1 MSHISSF
8 RTPTMR
14 APKKR
19 HKQEHE
25 ATVEELEAKLST
37 DNQGVGVIGEVT
49 PDSRSTSGILSVM
62 RANTAE
68 RHELGLSSEPNTH
81 FGQGSSNQ
89 AEGAQEHRVSGYG
102 PREQAIPAG
111 DSDDT
116 PMQLQNPLLSADDQL
131 GAFKEAAPLFVE
143 GTRSEDTTTLR
154 SAKKLYAKGND

>member
-25 ATVEELEAKLST
+25 ATVEELEAKLNT

-49 PDSRSTSGILSVM
+49 PENCSTSNDPSLM
-62 RANTAE
+62 RANTATRRE
-68 RHELGLSSEPNTH
+68 RSLSSGPYTH

-89 AEGAQEHRVSGYG
+89 AEGAQVDRVSYFDCM
-102 PREQAIPAG
+102 PRL
-111 DSDDT
+111 T
-116 PMQLQNPLLSADDQL
+116 H
-131 GAFKEAAPLFVE
+131 
-143 GTRSEDTTTLR
+143 GTATAHHHD
-154 SAKKLYAKGND
+154 YA

>member
-49 PDSRSTSGILSVM
+49 PGSRSTSGTPSVM
-62 RANTAE
+62 RTNTTK
-68 RHELGLSSEPNTH
+68 RRELGLSSGPYTH

-89 AEGAQEHRVSGYG
+89 AEGAQVDRVIYSHVRVY
-102 PREQAIPAG
+102 
-111 DSDDT
+111 
-116 PMQLQNPLLSADDQL
+116 
-131 GAFKEAAPLFVE
+131 
-143 GTRSEDTTTLR
+143 
-154 SAKKLYAKGND
+154 KLT

>member
-1 MSHISSF
+1 MYVKGKQKEQPKRKSIPKHGNNRNSAKMSHISSF

-49 PDSRSTSGILSVM
+49 PGSRSTSGTPSVM
-62 RANTAE
+62 RTNTTK
-68 RHELGLSSEPNTH
+68 RRELGLSSGPYTH

-89 AEGAQEHRVSGYG
+89 AEGAQVDRVSK
-102 PREQAIPAG
+102 P
-111 DSDDT
+111 
-116 PMQLQNPLLSADDQL
+116 N
-131 GAFKEAAPLFVE
+131 
-143 GTRSEDTTTLR
+143 
-154 SAKKLYAKGND
+154 

>member
-25 ATVEELEAKLST
+25 ATVEELEAKLNT

-49 PDSRSTSGILSVM
+49 PGSRSTSGTPSVM
-62 RANTAE
+62 RTNTTK
-68 RHELGLSSEPNTH
+68 RRELGLSSGPYTH

-89 AEGAQEHRVSGYG
+89 AEGAQVDRVSVPKSWWTVLFHSCLLYTSEL
-102 PREQAIPAG
+102 PT
-111 DSDDT
+111 SD
-116 PMQLQNPLLSADDQL
+116 L
-131 GAFKEAAPLFVE
+131 V
-143 GTRSEDTTTLR
+143 
-154 SAKKLYAKGND
+154 